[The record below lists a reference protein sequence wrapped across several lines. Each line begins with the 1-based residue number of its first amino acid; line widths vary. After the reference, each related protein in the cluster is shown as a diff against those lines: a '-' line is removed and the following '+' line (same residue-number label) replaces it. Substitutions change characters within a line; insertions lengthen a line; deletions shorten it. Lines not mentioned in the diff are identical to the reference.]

1 MTPTQPI
8 AVYGATGYTGRLVA
22 AELRRRELP
31 FVLCGR
37 DPDKLR
43 PLAAALGS
51 PEVRTAAVGDRDALR
66 HAFGDCAAVIN
77 CAGPFTVLG
86 EPVVRAA
93 VETGTHYVDTAGEQP
108 FIKLVAD
115 RYDEAARAAEV
126 AVIPAMGFDYVP
138 GDLLCRVVARDH
150 EPAETL
156 DLAYAVSG
164 FGATRGTLRSALEAM
179 RGGDVVWEDG
189 AWLPAGPGPLRASA
203 VFPEPFGR
211 EVVAKYPCGEIVSV
225 PRHTRV
231 RTLRARIAVSGLVPA
246 GPLAPLVP
254 PLMAA
259 LAPMLR
265 TPVRRAL
272 QAAIG
277 LLPEGPPE
285 DARRASRF
293 CIVVAVHGAD
303 GSVGRGVTQ
312 GTDVY
317 GLTAACTAHAAALLA
332 EPDYARSGVLSVASA
347 FEPVAF
353 LDALKEHGLSWEV
366 SAA

>member
-1 MTPTQPI
+1 M
-8 AVYGATGYTGRLVA
+8 
-22 AELRRRELP
+22 
-31 FVLCGR
+31 
-37 DPDKLR
+37 
-43 PLAAALGS
+43 
-51 PEVRTAAVGDRDALR
+51 
-66 HAFGDCAAVIN
+66 
-77 CAGPFTVLG
+77 LG

-231 RTLRARIAVSGLVPA
+231 RTLRARIAVSGLGGRGRWRRSCRRSWPRWRRHHDRA
-246 GPLAPLVP
+246 EAQERRPRTMIARRE
-254 PLMAA
+254 A
-259 LAPMLR
+259 LA
-265 TPVRRAL
+265 RA
-272 QAAIG
+272 
-277 LLPEGPPE
+277 
-285 DARRASRF
+285 RHR
-293 CIVVAVHGAD
+293 
-303 GSVGRGVTQ
+303 
-312 GTDVY
+312 
-317 GLTAACTAHAAALLA
+317 
-332 EPDYARSGVLSVASA
+332 ARSRSS
-347 FEPVAF
+347 
-353 LDALKEHGLSWEV
+353 
-366 SAA
+366 